1 MLEWPCFVGDHPGMN
16 TALTHAAALAASLLL
31 SGAAQASTADAAF
44 AAVSAR
50 YLNDFM
56 AITPV
61 EATQLGD
68 HRFDDRIDDLSTAGR
83 ERNARLSRQL
93 IDAIDAIDIHQ
104 LSRANQVDAR
114 LLRHA
119 LEYNLW
125 HLETLRDWSWDPLAW
140 TSLAGDSMYL
150 LLARDFAPLP
160 QRMDHL
166 AARLAALPLLMRQER
181 ESLVPRRVPAIHATT
196 AAAQNAGL
204 ISILDEVIEPQLDQL
219 QPGERGRVQ
228 RAMDQARAA
237 ILEQQTWIEKTLVP
251 QAHGDFRL
259 GRKLYDEKLAF
270 ELDSPLS
277 RREIRRRAEI
287 AIAATRARMYVIA
300 RTVLTGRPGAP
311 ALPEKPTPDQQQQAI
326 EAALAIAYAQQPA
339 RDKVFDAAKA
349 AFAQARDFVRAKDL
363 VTLYPDPLEIIPMPE
378 FQRGVALAYCDAP
391 GPLDTGQKTFYAVA
405 PIPQDWTDAQ
415 VHSYLREYN
424 TRAISELTIHEA
436 MPGHY
441 VQLAHANRYHSPLRA
456 TLQSGSFIEG
466 WAMYAELMMSEQGY
480 MSGDPLMQLIDLK
493 WYLRAT
499 ANAIIDQGVHVDGM
513 TRGQLMHLLVH
524 DTFQEES
531 EAAAKWVRA
540 ELSSA
545 QLPTYFVGVQEH
557 LALREE
563 ARRRWAA
570 SFTLKR
576 YNDTV
581 LSFGSPP
588 VRYVR
593 QLMFDLPVQ

>member
-1 MLEWPCFVGDHPGMN
+1 MIPGMN
-16 TALTHAAALAASLLL
+16 TAFARAAVLAASLVL
-31 SGAAQASTADAAF
+31 SGTGAARASTADTAF

-50 YLNDFM
+50 YMNDFM
-56 AITPV
+56 ALTPV
-61 EATQLGD
+61 NATQLGD
-68 HRFDDRIDDLSTAGR
+68 HRFDDRIDDWSAAGR
-83 ERNARLSRQL
+83 DRNAKLSREL
-93 IDAIDAIDIHQ
+93 IAAIDAINLQQ

-125 HLETLRDWSWDPLAW
+125 RLDTLRDWSWDPLTW
-140 TSLAGDSMYL
+140 TSLAGDAVYL

-160 QRMDHL
+160 QRMDHV
-166 AARLAALPLLMRQER
+166 AARLAALPTLLRQER
-181 ESLVPRRVPAIHATT
+181 ESLVPARVPAIHAST

-204 ISILDEVIEPQLDQL
+204 LSILDEVVKPGLGQL
-219 QPGERGRVQ
+219 PPAQ
-228 RAMDQARAA
+228 RAHVQQVMEQARAA
-237 ILEQQTWIEKTLVP
+237 IEEQQTWIEKTLVP
-251 QAHGDFRL
+251 NAHGDFRL
-259 GRKLYDEKLAF
+259 GKKLYDEKLAF

-277 RREIRRRAEI
+277 RAEIRARAEQTI
-287 AIAATRARMYVIA
+287 ADTRAHMYSIA
-300 RTVLTGRPGAP
+300 RTVLAGRPGAP
-311 ALPEKPTPDQQQQAI
+311 PLPQQPSPDQQQRVI
-326 EAALAIAYAQQPA
+326 EAALEIAYARQPA
-339 RDKVFDAAKA
+339 RDKVFDAARA
-349 AFAQARDFVRAKDL
+349 AFTQARDFVRSKDL
-363 VTLYPDPLEIIPMPE
+363 LTLYPDPIEIIPMPE

-391 GPLDTGQKTFYAVA
+391 GPLDSGQKTFYAVA
-405 PIPQDWTDAQ
+405 PIPADWTGPQ

-424 TRAISELTIHEA
+424 TRAINELTIHEA

-480 MSGDPLMQLIDLK
+480 MNGDPLMQLIDLK

-513 TRGQLMHLLVH
+513 TRDQLMHFLVH
-524 DTFQEES
+524 DTFQEER
-531 EAAAKWVRA
+531 EAAAKWVRVQ
-540 ELSSA
+540 LSSA

-557 LALREE
+557 LDLRAE
-563 ARRRWAA
+563 ARRRWGA

-593 QLMFDLPVQ
+593 ELMFDLPVQ